1 MQIGEEHLPGSEL
14 LALGRERLLDLHDQ
28 VAARIDLIGVGHD
41 FSPDRAVIGIVEA
54 SSQPSV
60 LFDEDL
66 VTVPGQ
72 LAHRRRHQAHP
83 IFAVLDFLRHANQHF
98 CNSEC
103 HPPPPFPKTGGE
115 PQILRLEQPCGHY
128 RAFVSCFAA
137 TRRCLISAIGS
148 RSLTCVSRSSE
159 ERHVSEDPYA
169 VLGVKPEATQDE
181 IRKAYRQLAKK
192 LHPDLNPG
200 DKQAEEKF
208 KQISAAYD
216 LVGDAEKRARFDR
229 GEIDAAGNE
238 RPRER
243 YYRDFHGAGDE
254 PHTYSSSGG
263 F

>member
-1 MQIGEEHLPGSEL
+1 FPS
-14 LALGRERLLDLHDQ
+14 
-28 VAARIDLIGVGHD
+28 AR
-41 FSPDRAVIGIVEA
+41 
-54 SSQPSV
+54 QP
-60 LFDEDL
+60 
-66 VTVPGQ
+66 
-72 LAHRRRHQAHP
+72 A
-83 IFAVLDFLRHANQHF
+83 F
-98 CNSEC
+98 CDSEC
-103 HPPPPFPKTGGE
+103 DPPPPLRKADSGGSKFYV
-115 PQILRLEQPCGHY
+115 PSGL
-128 RAFVSCFAA
+128 VA
-137 TRRCLISAIGS
+137 TTAHSSLALPRVGRCLISAIGS
-148 RSLTCVSRSSE
+148 RSLTCVSQSSE

-243 YYRDFHGAGDE
+243 YYRDFHGAGAE
-254 PHTYSSSGG
+254 PHTYSSSSGG
-263 F
+263 FADFMDSEDILKEMF